1 MPMIGGRGSMRK
13 RELRMLDIFEDT
25 IGDSALDLEL
35 DAIKGRMS
43 EMLTLLLTRLY
54 RSKHPKAG
62 EEEINSFVQE
72 NNTFT
77 QENNTFTDENSKES
91 ESLEE
96 DITSLEKLLSE
107 MLASYGEMVERVEST
122 EDSPKYNGRELK
134 SKSNDVSKTPPTKK
148 EEVAEGEEKPTKKEK
163 VSTIT
168 KGGSAPE
175 YGGSKKISR
184 RREVGKKPT
193 EAVVMELFDK
203 IKDDIEALKGRHI
216 SYRRRAIL

>member
-1 MPMIGGRGSMRK
+1 MRK

-77 QENNTFTDENSKES
+77 DENNKES

-122 EDSPKYNGRELK
+122 EDSPKYKGRELK

-203 IKDDIEALKGRHI
+203 IKDDIEALKGRHV

>member
-77 QENNTFTDENSKES
+77 DENNKES

-122 EDSPKYNGRELK
+122 EGSPKYNGRELK

-203 IKDDIEALKGRHI
+203 IKDDIEALKGRHV

>member
-1 MPMIGGRGSMRK
+1 
-13 RELRMLDIFEDT
+13 MLDIFEDT

-77 QENNTFTDENSKES
+77 DENNKES

-122 EDSPKYNGRELK
+122 EDSPKYKGRELK

-193 EAVVMELFDK
+193 EAVVMELFNK
-203 IKDDIEALKGRHI
+203 IKDDIEALKGRHV

>member
-1 MPMIGGRGSMRK
+1 
-13 RELRMLDIFEDT
+13 MLDIFEDT

-77 QENNTFTDENSKES
+77 DENNKES

-203 IKDDIEALKGRHI
+203 IKDDIEALKARHI

>member
-54 RSKHPKAG
+54 RSKHPKAS
-62 EEEINSFVQE
+62 EEEINSFV
-72 NNTFT
+72 

-122 EDSPKYNGRELK
+122 EDSPKYKGRELK

-203 IKDDIEALKGRHI
+203 IKDDIEALKGRHV

>member
-62 EEEINSFVQE
+62 EEEINSFV
-72 NNTFT
+72 

-203 IKDDIEALKGRHI
+203 IKDDIEALKARHI

>member
-1 MPMIGGRGSMRK
+1 
-13 RELRMLDIFEDT
+13 MLDIFEDT

-77 QENNTFTDENSKES
+77 DENNKES

-122 EDSPKYNGRELK
+122 EDSPKYKGRELK

-216 SYRRRAIL
+216 TYRRRAIL

>member
-1 MPMIGGRGSMRK
+1 
-13 RELRMLDIFEDT
+13 MLDIFEDT

-77 QENNTFTDENSKES
+77 DENSKES

-122 EDSPKYNGRELK
+122 EDSPKYKGRELK

-203 IKDDIEALKGRHI
+203 IKDDIEALKGRHV

>member
-1 MPMIGGRGSMRK
+1 MRK

-77 QENNTFTDENSKES
+77 DENNKES

-203 IKDDIEALKGRHI
+203 IKDDIEALKGRHV

>member
-62 EEEINSFVQE
+62 EEEINSFV
-72 NNTFT
+72 

-216 SYRRRAIL
+216 TYRRRAIL

>member
-77 QENNTFTDENSKES
+77 DENSKES

-122 EDSPKYNGRELK
+122 EDSPKYNGGELK

-203 IKDDIEALKGRHI
+203 IKDDIEALKGRHL

>member
-1 MPMIGGRGSMRK
+1 MRK

-62 EEEINSFVQE
+62 EEEINSFV
-72 NNTFT
+72 

-203 IKDDIEALKGRHI
+203 IKDDIEALKGRHV

>member
-62 EEEINSFVQE
+62 EEEINSFV
-72 NNTFT
+72 

-203 IKDDIEALKGRHI
+203 IKDDIEALKGRHL

>member
-77 QENNTFTDENSKES
+77 DENSKES

-122 EDSPKYNGRELK
+122 EDSPKYNGGELK

-216 SYRRRAIL
+216 TYRRRAIL

>member
-1 MPMIGGRGSMRK
+1 MPMIDGRGSMRK

-77 QENNTFTDENSKES
+77 DENNKES

-122 EDSPKYNGRELK
+122 EDSPKYKGRELK

-203 IKDDIEALKGRHI
+203 IKDDIEALKGRHV

>member
-1 MPMIGGRGSMRK
+1 
-13 RELRMLDIFEDT
+13 MLDIFEDT

-77 QENNTFTDENSKES
+77 DENNKES

-122 EDSPKYNGRELK
+122 EGSPKYNGRELK

-203 IKDDIEALKGRHI
+203 IKDDIEALKGRHV

>member
-1 MPMIGGRGSMRK
+1 MPMIDGRGSMRK

-77 QENNTFTDENSKES
+77 DENNKES

-122 EDSPKYNGRELK
+122 EGSPKYNGRELK

-203 IKDDIEALKGRHI
+203 IKDDIEALKGRHV

>member
-77 QENNTFTDENSKES
+77 DENSKES

-122 EDSPKYNGRELK
+122 EDSPKYKGRELK

-168 KGGSAPE
+168 KEGSAPE
-175 YGGSKKISR
+175 YGGSKKISM
-184 RREVGKKPT
+184 RREGGKKPT

-203 IKDDIEALKGRHI
+203 IKDDIEALKGRHL

>member
-1 MPMIGGRGSMRK
+1 
-13 RELRMLDIFEDT
+13 MLDIFEDT

-77 QENNTFTDENSKES
+77 DENSKES

-122 EDSPKYNGRELK
+122 EDSPKYKGRELK

-216 SYRRRAIL
+216 TYRRRAIL

>member
-1 MPMIGGRGSMRK
+1 MR
-13 RELRMLDIFEDT
+13 RR
-25 IGDSALDLEL
+25 
-35 DAIKGRMS
+35 
-43 EMLTLLLTRLY
+43 LTPLFRRITP
-54 RSKHPKAG
+54 S
-62 EEEINSFVQE
+62 
-72 NNTFT
+72 
-77 QENNTFTDENSKES
+77 TDENNKES

-203 IKDDIEALKGRHI
+203 IKDDIEALKGRHV

>member
-1 MPMIGGRGSMRK
+1 
-13 RELRMLDIFEDT
+13 MLDIFEDT

-62 EEEINSFVQE
+62 EEEINSFV
-72 NNTFT
+72 

-203 IKDDIEALKGRHI
+203 IKDDIEALKGRHV